1 MADTQ
6 PNVLLIIFDQWSGS
20 RLGVAGHP
28 IVETPTIDQIAHNGI
43 VFPRAGTVRLKSV
56 LTIS

>member
-28 IVETPTIDQIAHNGI
+28 IVETP
-43 VFPRAGTVRLKSV
+43 V
-56 LTIS
+56 